1 MKVILACLLLC
12 LSCCSFSQ
20 INKGQW
26 LVGGNAAFNFTK
38 AEKLKLTTLQL
49 SPAGGYF
56 FKDRIAAG
64 LRTNITL
71 DQYNWTD
78 DKWRLFTLSLAPFA
92 RYYFLPA
99 EQKVNLFADASYGF
113 TRSWYK
119 SISYGGKYAYNT
131 STLSVMAGPAIFLNK
146 HTSVEMTVGYS
157 YLSRGPIDSSV
168 AHQFRFGVGL
178 QVHLGK

>member
-1 MKVILACLLLC
+1 MCLLLFF
-12 LSCCSFSQ
+12 SCCSYAQ
-20 INKGQW
+20 INKETW
-26 LVGGNAAFNFTK
+26 LIGGNAAFNLTQS
-38 AEKLKLTTLQL
+38 EELKLTTVQL
-49 SPAGGYF
+49 SPGGGYF
-56 FKDRIAAG
+56 FTNRIAAG

-71 DQYNWTD
+71 DRYSWPD
-78 DKWRLFTLSLAPFA
+78 EKWRWLTVSLAPFA

-113 TRSWYK
+113 ARSWYK

-131 STLSVMAGPAIFLNK
+131 STISAMAGPAIFLNK

-157 YLSRGPIDSSV
+157 YLSRGPIDSSA